1 MRENGLRNE
10 EIIRIIII
18 REYESYF
25 RSNLHYLSSSK
36 NKAWKKFK
44 PVRRTH
50 DPYDT
55 GAALYQPSQQ
65 ANWELVIMMVPNKPG
80 CLGW

>member
-10 EIIRIIII
+10 EIIRTIII

-25 RSNLHYLSSSK
+25 AVMYTTWAVVKIRPG
-36 NKAWKKFK
+36 KKFR

-50 DPYDT
+50 DPYET

-65 ANWELVIMMVPNKPG
+65 ANWELVITMVPNKPG

>member
-10 EIIRIIII
+10 EIIRTIII

-25 RSNLHYLSSSK
+25 AVMYTTWAVVKMRPGKIQACAENP
-36 NKAWKKFK
+36 W
-44 PVRRTH
+44 P
-50 DPYDT
+50 
-55 GAALYQPSQQ
+55 QPSQQ
-65 ANWELVIMMVPNKPG
+65 ANRELVIMMVPNKPG

>member
-18 REYESYF
+18 REYERYF
-25 RSNLHYLSSSK
+25 RSNVHYLSSSK
-36 NKAWKKFK
+36 IRPGKNSGLCRE
-44 PVRRTH
+44 PMT
-50 DPYDT
+50 PYDT

>member
-18 REYESYF
+18 REYERYF
-25 RSNLHYLSSSK
+25 RSNVHYLSSSK
-36 NKAWKKFK
+36 IRPGKNSGLCRE
-44 PVRRTH
+44 PMTS
-50 DPYDT
+50 YDT
-55 GAALYQPSQQ
+55 GAALDQPSQ
-65 ANWELVIMMVPNKPG
+65 LGPGHYDGSKLPG